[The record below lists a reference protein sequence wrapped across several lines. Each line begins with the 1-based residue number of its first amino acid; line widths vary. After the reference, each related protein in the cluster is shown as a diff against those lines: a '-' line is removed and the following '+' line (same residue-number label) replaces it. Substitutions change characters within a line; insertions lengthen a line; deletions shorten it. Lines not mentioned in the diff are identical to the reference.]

1 MNSVIFAVL
10 RQSARIRYC
19 SLRTVFL
26 FVIMTVPLGAP
37 ASAAT
42 NEVEARVLFTKFV
55 AAQNAHSVSGVKA
68 MLWNSPGTLLLA
80 RGAEIRGPGAIADRF
95 KEYYEG
101 TWHVE
106 PDMSLFHVT
115 LISKEVMQFLV
126 PVVFT
131 RGLPDQPSQDNKFLV
146 IQTLVH
152 DADGWHIASIIS
164 IANTQPKQTSIGGW
178 PSSKSVAWSGLGIS

>member
-1 MNSVIFAVL
+1 MTRYMNSVIFAVL
-10 RQSARIRYC
+10 RRPARIRYR
-19 SLRTVFL
+19 SLRTGFL
-26 FVIMTVPLGAP
+26 FVIMTVPLGAH

-42 NEVEARVLFTKFV
+42 YEAEARALFTKFV
-55 AAQNAHSVSGVKA
+55 AAQNAHSVSRVKA
-68 MLWNSPGTLLLA
+68 MLWNSPSTLLLA

-115 LISKEVMQFLV
+115 LISKDVMQFLV

-131 RGLPDQPSQDNKFLV
+131 RGLPNQPLQDNKFLV
-146 IQTLVH
+146 TQTLVH
-152 DADGWHIASIIS
+152 DANGWHIASIIS
-164 IANTQPKQTSIGGW
+164 IANAQPK
-178 PSSKSVAWSGLGIS
+178 

>member
-26 FVIMTVPLGAP
+26 FVIMTVPLGAH

-42 NEVEARVLFTKFV
+42 NEAEARALSTKFV
-55 AAQNAHSVSGVKA
+55 AAQNHRVSGIKA

-80 RGAEIRGPGAIADRF
+80 RGAEIRGPEAIADRF

-115 LISKEVMQFLV
+115 LISKDVMQFLV

-131 RGLPDQPSQDNKFLV
+131 RGLPGQPSQDNKFLV
-146 IQTLVH
+146 TQTLVH
-152 DADGWHIASIIS
+152 DANGWHIASIIS
-164 IANTQPKQTSIGGW
+164 IANTQPK
-178 PSSKSVAWSGLGIS
+178 

>member
-1 MNSVIFAVL
+1 MTRSMNSVIFAVL
-10 RQSARIRYC
+10 RQSARIRYP

-26 FVIMTVPLGAP
+26 FVIMTVPLGAH

-42 NEVEARVLFTKFV
+42 NEARALFTKFV

-115 LISKEVMQFLV
+115 LISKDVDAVSGPRRFYARASR
-126 PVVFT
+126 PTFT
-131 RGLPDQPSQDNKFLV
+131 RQQISGHPDARSRCKRLAYCFHHFDPK
-146 IQTLVH
+146 H
-152 DADGWHIASIIS
+152 A
-164 IANTQPKQTSIGGW
+164 TQV
-178 PSSKSVAWSGLGIS
+178 VAVGRNN

>member
-1 MNSVIFAVL
+1 MKCAGQCQRGNVEDINMTSSMNSVIFAVL
-10 RQSARIRYC
+10 MQSAQMRYR
-19 SLRTVFL
+19 SLRTGFL
-26 FVIMTVPLGAP
+26 FVIMTVLLGAH

-42 NEVEARVLFTKFV
+42 NEAEARALFTKFV
-55 AAQNAHSVSGVKA
+55 AAQNAHSVSDVKA

-115 LISKEVMQFLV
+115 LISKDVMQFLV
-126 PVVFT
+126 PVIFT
-131 RGLPDQPSQDNKFLV
+131 RGLPGQPAQDNKFLV
-146 IQTLVH
+146 TQTLVH
-152 DADGWHIASIIS
+152 DANGWLIASIIS
-164 IANTQPKQTSIGGW
+164 IPNPQT
-178 PSSKSVAWSGLGIS
+178 K

>member
-1 MNSVIFAVL
+1 
-10 RQSARIRYC
+10 
-19 SLRTVFL
+19 
-26 FVIMTVPLGAP
+26 MTVPLGAH

-42 NEVEARVLFTKFV
+42 NEAEARALFTKFV
-55 AAQNAHSVSGVKA
+55 AAQNAHSVSAVKA

-115 LISKEVMQFLV
+115 LISKDVRQFLV

-131 RGLPDQPSQDNKFLV
+131 RGLPGQPSQDNKFLV
-146 IQTLVH
+146 TQTLVH
-152 DADGWHIASIIS
+152 DANGWHIASIIS
-164 IANTQPKQTSIGGW
+164 IANTQPKWSRWGGTTDW
-178 PSSKSVAWSGLGIS
+178 FRPPLTFPLDIHEDLRRFGRLRPWRL

>member
-1 MNSVIFAVL
+1 MTRSMNSVIFAVL
-10 RQSARIRYC
+10 RQSARIRYP

-26 FVIMTVPLGAP
+26 FVIMTVPLGAH

-42 NEVEARVLFTKFV
+42 NEAEARALFTKFV
-55 AAQNAHSVSGVKA
+55 AAQNVHSVSGVKA

-115 LISKEVMQFLV
+115 LISKDVDAVSGPRRFYARASR
-126 PVVFT
+126 PTFT
-131 RGLPDQPSQDNKFLV
+131 RQQISGHPDARSRCKRLAYCFHHFDPK
-146 IQTLVH
+146 H
-152 DADGWHIASIIS
+152 A
-164 IANTQPKQTSIGGW
+164 TQV
-178 PSSKSVAWSGLGIS
+178 VAVGRNN

>member
-1 MNSVIFAVL
+1 MTRSMNSVIFAVL
-10 RQSARIRYC
+10 RQSARIRYR

-26 FVIMTVPLGAP
+26 FVIMTVPLGAH

-42 NEVEARVLFTKFV
+42 NEARALFTKFV
-55 AAQNAHSVSGVKA
+55 AAQNAHSVSDVKA

-115 LISKEVMQFLV
+115 LISKDVMQFLV
-126 PVVFT
+126 PVIFT
-131 RGLPDQPSQDNKFLV
+131 RGLPGQPSQDNKFLV
-146 IQTLVH
+146 TQTLVH
-152 DADGWHIASIIS
+152 EANGWHIASIIS
-164 IANTQPKQTSIGGW
+164 IADTQPK
-178 PSSKSVAWSGLGIS
+178 

>member
-1 MNSVIFAVL
+1 MTRSMNSVIFAVL
-10 RQSARIRYC
+10 RQSARIRYP

-26 FVIMTVPLGAP
+26 FVIMTVPLGAH

-42 NEVEARVLFTKFV
+42 NEARALFTKFV

-115 LISKEVMQFLV
+115 LISKDVMQFLV
-126 PVVFT
+126 PVIFT
-131 RGLPDQPSQDNKFLV
+131 RGLPGQPSQDINRL
-146 IQTLVH
+146 ITQTLVH
-152 DADGWHIASIIS
+152 DASGWHIASIIS
-164 IANTQPKQTSIGGW
+164 IPNAQLK
-178 PSSKSVAWSGLGIS
+178 

>member
-1 MNSVIFAVL
+1 MNSVIFAKL
-10 RQSARIRYC
+10 RQSARIRYR

-26 FVIMTVPLGAP
+26 FVIMTVPLGAH

-42 NEVEARVLFTKFV
+42 NEARALFTKFV

-115 LISKEVMQFLV
+115 LISKDVMQFLV
-126 PVVFT
+126 PVIFT
-131 RGLPDQPSQDNKFLV
+131 RGLPGQPSQDNKFLV
-146 IQTLVH
+146 TQTLVH
-152 DADGWHIASIIS
+152 EANGWHIASIIS
-164 IANTQPKQTSIGGW
+164 IANTQPK
-178 PSSKSVAWSGLGIS
+178 

>member
-1 MNSVIFAVL
+1 MTRSMNSVIFAVL
-10 RQSARIRYC
+10 RQSARIRYR

-26 FVIMTVPLGAP
+26 FVIMTVPLGAH

-42 NEVEARVLFTKFV
+42 NEARALFTKFV
-55 AAQNAHSVSGVKA
+55 AAQNAHSVSDVKA

-115 LISKEVMQFLV
+115 LISKDVMQFLV

-131 RGLPDQPSQDNKFLV
+131 RELPGQPSQDNKFLV
-146 IQTLVH
+146 TQTLVH
-152 DADGWHIASIIS
+152 DANGWHIASIIS
-164 IANTQPKQTSIGGW
+164 IPNTQPK
-178 PSSKSVAWSGLGIS
+178 

>member
-1 MNSVIFAVL
+1 
-10 RQSARIRYC
+10 
-19 SLRTVFL
+19 
-26 FVIMTVPLGAP
+26 MTVPLGAH
-37 ASAAT
+37 ASVAT
-42 NEVEARVLFTKFV
+42 NEAEARALFTQFV

-115 LISKEVMQFLV
+115 LISKDVMQFLV

-131 RGLPDQPSQDNKFLV
+131 RGLPGQPSQDNKFLV
-146 IQTLVH
+146 T
-152 DADGWHIASIIS
+152 
-164 IANTQPKQTSIGGW
+164 
-178 PSSKSVAWSGLGIS
+178 

>member
-1 MNSVIFAVL
+1 MTSSMNSMIFAVL
-10 RQSARIRYC
+10 RQSARIRYR
-19 SLRTVFL
+19 SVKAAFL
-26 FVIMTVPLGAP
+26 FAIMTIALGAH

-42 NEVEARVLFTKFV
+42 NEAEARALFTKFV
-55 AAQNAHSVSGVKA
+55 AAQNAHSVSDVKA

-115 LISKEVMQFLV
+115 LISKDVMQFLV

-131 RGLPDQPSQDNKFLV
+131 RGLPGQPSQENKFLV
-146 IQTLVH
+146 TQTLVH
-152 DADGWHIASIIS
+152 EANGWRIASIIS
-164 IANTQPKQTSIGGW
+164 IANTQPK
-178 PSSKSVAWSGLGIS
+178 

>member
-1 MNSVIFAVL
+1 MTSSMDPMIFAVP
-10 RQSARIRYC
+10 RQPARARC
-19 SLRTVFL
+19 RSVKAAFL
-26 FVIMTVPLGAP
+26 FAMMTIALGAH

-42 NEVEARVLFTKFV
+42 DEAEARALFTKFV
-55 AAQNAHSVSGVKA
+55 AAQNAHSVGGVKS

-80 RGAEIRGPGAIADRF
+80 RGAEIRGPEAIADRF

-115 LISKEVMQFLV
+115 LISKDVMQFLV

-131 RGLPDQPSQDNKFLV
+131 RGLPGQPSQDNKFLV
-146 IQTLVH
+146 TQTLVH
-152 DADGWHIASIIS
+152 DANGWHIASIIS
-164 IANTQPKQTSIGGW
+164 IANTQPK
-178 PSSKSVAWSGLGIS
+178 